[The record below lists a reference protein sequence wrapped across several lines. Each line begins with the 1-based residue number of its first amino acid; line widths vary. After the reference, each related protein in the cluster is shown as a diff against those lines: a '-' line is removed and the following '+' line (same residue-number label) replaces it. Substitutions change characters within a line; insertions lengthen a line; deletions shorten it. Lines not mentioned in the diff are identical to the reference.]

1 MMTKNEKEL
10 RSEELLAQLE
20 KVQFYYH
27 TANGLKNVF
36 TACLLIDK
44 DGSLIARGISI
55 CSITDN
61 FRKNEGRSRAY
72 GRALKAWF
80 RQQTDCPIMENRWH
94 VQIINRKGNQLILQ
108 TRFKIDQDKLAL
120 PLIETKKYFTH
131 KSMFKPKPTL
141 EELQMFECLRGGKDE
156 QRCYNI

>member
-10 RSEELLAQLE
+10 RSKELANHLE
-20 KVQFYYH
+20 KVQYYYH

-36 TACLLIDK
+36 TACLLIGK
-44 DGSLIARGISI
+44 DGSLLARGISI

-61 FRKNEGRSRAY
+61 FRKNEGRSRAH
-72 GRALKAWF
+72 GRAMKAWV
-80 RQQTDCPIMENRWH
+80 RQETNCPINEKRWYSKDLNKAGL
-94 VQIINRKGNQLILQ
+94 VV
-108 TRFKIDQDKLAL
+108 
-120 PLIETKKYFTH
+120 PLIETKTHFTY

-156 QRCYNI
+156 